1 MSEGTEL
8 EVKPPVAKGFLDRC
22 LEKAIS
28 RKLLVFAVATSL
40 LLANTSL
47 DSETWGWVA
56 LVYIGGQSAV
66 DTMKA
71 YRGL

>member
-1 MSEGTEL
+1 MSEETKIEAGA
-8 EVKPPVAKGFLDRC
+8 PANPGFLDRI
-22 LEKAIS
+22 LSKAIS
-28 RKLLVFAVATSL
+28 RKLLVFAVATGL
-40 LLANTSL
+40 LLANTAM
-47 DSETWGWVA
+47 DAETWGWVA

>member
-1 MSEGTEL
+1 MSEEL
-8 EVKPPVAKGFLDRC
+8 KSAVEAPNSKGFLDRC
-22 LEKAIS
+22 LEKVVS
-28 RKLLVFAVATSL
+28 RKLLVFTVATSL

-56 LVYIGGQSAV
+56 LVYIGGQAAV

-71 YRGL
+71 YRGV